1 LNAAAL
7 KLKSSSSLTRGYLIC
22 LSATV
27 LWSSTGIFIRYL
39 TETYRLPPL
48 VLAFWRDLILAA
60 SLFVTLRVI
69 SPPRLH
75 VERRHLRFLF
85 FYGIE
90 LSLFNSLW
98 TISVALNGAAVATV
112 LAYSSAAFTAL
123 LGWRLLSERL
133 NPLKITAVALSLL
146 GCVFVSGAYTASAWN
161 ANLVGILT
169 GLLSGMAFAGYSLMG
184 KAASQRALD
193 PWTTLFY
200 SFCFA
205 VPFLLAYNLFPAWL
219 PDGVASLNLLWLGAS
234 LPGWAILAFLA
245 IGPTVGGFG
254 MYTVS
259 LTYLPASVANL
270 IATLEPALTA
280 GLAYLFLGELFTLP
294 QWIGSVLIV
303 TGVLILRLSQ
313 TRYRRSKPSAHAGI
327 GQR

>member
-1 LNAAAL
+1 MLTEAFLNTAEL

-22 LSATV
+22 IGATF

-39 TETYRLPPL
+39 TEAYRLPPL
-48 VLAFWRDLILAA
+48 VLAFWRDLIVAVF
-60 SLFVTLRVI
+60 LFVALRVI
-69 SPPRLH
+69 SPRRLG

-123 LGWRLLSERL
+123 LGWRLLAERL
-133 NPLKITAVALSLL
+133 NPLKITAVALSLM
-146 GCVFVSGAYTASAWN
+146 GCVFVSGAHTASAWSSN
-161 ANLVGILT
+161 TLGILT

-193 PWTTLFY
+193 PWTTLLY
-200 SFCFA
+200 SFAFA
-205 VPFLLAYNLFPAWL
+205 VPFLFTYNLFPAWL
-219 PDGVASLNLLWLGAS
+219 PEGVASLNFLWLGAS
-234 LPGWAILAFLA
+234 LGGWAILAFLA
-245 IGPTVGGFG
+245 VGPTVGGFG
-254 MYTVS
+254 FYIVS

-270 IATLEPALTA
+270 IATLEPVITTV
-280 GLAYLFLGELFTLP
+280 LAYLFLGERLSLV
-294 QWIGSVLIV
+294 QLLGSVLII
-303 TGVLILRLSQ
+303 TGVITLRLSQ
-313 TRYRRSKPSAHAGI
+313 DRHR
-327 GQR
+327 